1 MKAYSAVLFCAA
13 VMLAFAGGWHLG
25 SPAQSAAAC
34 ADAVMPLFSPGA
46 EAEIAYLIESAN
58 SSLDVEMYQ
67 FSYTPF
73 ADELIDA
80 QKRGVRVRVLLE
92 PRLDG
97 DDNLGTMEYL
107 RENGVGARWA
117 TLEFART
124 HSKVMIVDG
133 RKVLVGSPNW
143 SYSAMF
149 RNRESAVIVA
159 GGDVAAE
166 FEAVFE
172 EDWQKAKAG

>member
-13 VMLAFAGGWHLG
+13 VMLAFAGGWRLG
-25 SPAQSAAAC
+25 GPGQPAAAC
-34 ADAVMPLFSPGA
+34 PDAVMPLFSPGA
-46 EAEIAYLIESAN
+46 EAEIAHLIESAN

-73 ADELIDA
+73 ADGLIDA

-97 DDNLGTMEYL
+97 DDNLNMMGYL

-124 HSKVMIVDG
+124 HSKTMAVDG
-133 RKVLVGSPNW
+133 KKVLVGSPNW

-149 RNRESAVIVA
+149 RNRESAVVVE
-159 GGDVAAE
+159 GRDVAAK
-166 FEAVFE
+166 FEEVFE
-172 EDWQKAKAG
+172 EDWAKARAG